1 MLKILIFIAIQLCA
15 FSLVKASC
23 LGDFISETEAQTER
37 LEKKYTAL
45 DRIGMDYFGN
55 QIAEINR
62 PHVLKGS
69 KREVVF
75 LVHGFM
81 GSPQE
86 MTAIAER
93 LNAEGYT
100 TYTGLIPGY
109 GATATVANEYTHEQW
124 SRWYT
129 QEVRRL
135 QQCYSKIHLMG
146 FSTGALLATD
156 YVTKNPKDSSIQS
169 VTLLSPYY
177 QVHNAF
183 IGILRLSG
191 TVVLSQVSVDFVF
204 FGMHYP
210 DVEVM
215 VKNRDAYLQ
224 MVPLKAGQEVVDLG
238 RVVRERK
245 PRDLPSDIPSLV
257 FISGDDLVINQGI
270 AEDVTSSVFADRQ
283 VVYRERGSLLSKRV
297 PHHLMVDTVS
307 PVVRS
312 TENRI
317 VEFLRSL

>member
-1 MLKILIFIAIQLCA
+1 MLKFLIFIAIQLGA
-15 FSLVKASC
+15 FSLVRAASC
-23 LGDFISETEAQTER
+23 VDDFISETETQTVR
-37 LEKKYTAL
+37 LEKKYSAL
-45 DRIGMDYFGN
+45 DRSGGG

-62 PHVLKGS
+62 PHILKGS

-109 GATATVANEYTHEQW
+109 GATATVANEYTHQQW

-135 QQCYSKIHLMG
+135 QQCFSKIHLVG
-146 FSTGALLATD
+146 FSTGALLATE
-156 YVTKNPKDSSIQS
+156 YAAKNPQDETIRS

-191 TVVLSQVSVDFVF
+191 TVIVNQVSVDFVF

-215 VKNRDAYLQ
+215 VRNREAYLQ

-238 RVVRERK
+238 ESVRDRK
-245 PRDLPSDIPSLV
+245 PRGLPSSIPALI
-257 FISGDDLVINQGI
+257 FISGDDLVINQ
-270 AEDVTSSVFADRQ
+270 DVADEVTDQVFANRQ
-283 VVYRERGSLLSKRV
+283 VVFRERGSLLSKRV

-317 VEFLRSL
+317 VEFFKSL